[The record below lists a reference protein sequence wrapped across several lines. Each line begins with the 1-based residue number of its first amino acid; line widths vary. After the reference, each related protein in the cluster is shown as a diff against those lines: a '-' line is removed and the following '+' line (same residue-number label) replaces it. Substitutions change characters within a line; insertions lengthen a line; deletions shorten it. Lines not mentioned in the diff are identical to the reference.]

1 MNIWQQIIEGFS
13 LIIQYI
19 YVATDSIN
27 YPSYGIAI
35 ILFTI
40 LVKLVLFPLTRMQIR
55 SMSAMQE
62 IQPKMKE
69 IQDRYKDKPEKARE
83 KMMKLY
89 SDNNINPTAGCLPLL
104 LQMPIIFALFSSLRV
119 MFDPVNHPPFVDINN
134 ADFLWINNLG
144 QPDPIILPILVVA
157 ATFGQQY
164 MSNMASAG
172 KIEST
177 QKTMLFIMPLFV
189 GWIART
195 LPAGLALYWV
205 MYSIAS
211 AVEMVVIRK
220 SIKAA
225 KGAGSQA

>member
-1 MNIWQQIIEGFS
+1 MNIWQQITEGVS

-157 ATFGQQY
+157 ATFGMMFWKY
-164 MSNMASAG
+164 
-172 KIEST
+172 
-177 QKTMLFIMPLFV
+177 
-189 GWIART
+189 
-195 LPAGLALYWV
+195 
-205 MYSIAS
+205 
-211 AVEMVVIRK
+211 
-220 SIKAA
+220 
-225 KGAGSQA
+225 